1 MFLGMVEGPLDEKY
15 AMIGAGVYFVGDVVR
30 KIVATGFLQISKR
43 IKIKAKG
50 TFYHEV
56 TVILEINLS
65 LGS

>member
-15 AMIGAGVYFVGDVVR
+15 AMIGAGVYFVGDVLR

-50 TFYHEV
+50 TF
-56 TVILEINLS
+56 
-65 LGS
+65 